1 MPEKNL
7 RRFLDEKK
15 IKYVTISHSLAYTAQ
30 EIAAS
35 AHIHGKQL
43 AKTVIVRIGPTL
55 AMAVLPANFKVDLK
69 KLGRACGAA
78 GIDLAEEEEFVD
90 RIGGCALGAM
100 PPFGNLFGMEVWVD
114 RTLTE
119 DEEIV
124 FNAGSHT
131 ELIQLAYK
139 DFERLVSPRVAD
151 FAVT

>member
-1 MPEKNL
+1 MPEEKL

-43 AKTVIVRIGPTL
+43 AKTVIVRIGSKL
-55 AMAVLPANFKVDLK
+55 AMAVLPANFRVDLK
-69 KLGRACGAA
+69 KLGKACGTT
-78 GIDLAEEEEFVD
+78 GIDLAEEEEFAD
-90 RIGGCALGAM
+90 LIGGCALGAM
-100 PPFGNLFGMEVWVD
+100 PPFGNLFGMNVWVD
-114 RTLTE
+114 RTLAE
-119 DEEIV
+119 DEDIV

-131 ELIQLAYK
+131 ELIRLSYK

-151 FAVT
+151 FAVS